1 MVIPIPIPASQVAI
15 FLIEIAGV
23 LIVGFIATRQLKER
37 KVRISRMWLLPL
49 FMFLISYAG
58 IQNDLF
64 DSASSAVIIGLA
76 FVIGLALGGLRG
88 AMIKMRID
96 QKQGALFVKG
106 TPVSVVMWVALLAL
120 KGIADVGFSAAGLKG
135 ETAGIAE
142 GIITAALL
150 ALTLGATIATRIYY
164 YWRYS
169 LAVSV

>member
-23 LIVGFIATRQLKER
+23 LIVGFIAFRQLKER
-37 KVRISRMWLLPL
+37 QVRVSRMWLLPV
-49 FMFLISYAG
+49 FMFLISYTG

-64 DSASSAVIIGLA
+64 DNQYSAVIIGLA

-88 AMIKMRID
+88 AMIRVRID
-96 QKQGALFVKG
+96 KEQGLLFVKG
-106 TPVSVVMWVALLAL
+106 TPISVVMWVALLAL
-120 KGIADVGFSAAGLKG
+120 KGIADVGFSAAGLKN
-135 ETAGIAE
+135 ETAGVAE

-150 ALTLGATIATRIYY
+150 ALTLAATIATRIYY

-169 LAVSV
+169 LAVAA